1 MSSVKIELENIGVFR
16 GRREFNL
23 VKGLNILY
31 APNASGK
38 TSLVAGLKTVTISA
52 LSSEELGRVLNDYE
66 ERGRVKLTMD
76 GAEYAVELIR
86 RPDGTVE
93 AWGRRLAENG
103 VIKSIA
109 FIDMENELVN
119 AIYAG
124 NEERV
129 KSKLRE
135 ISGVAFIETIL
146 NVLEGLASEYE
157 YSYETKKKEYES
169 RKEEITKQRKRLEER
184 LNKIRDRI
192 REILRDPRIEPA
204 RKEIEEI
211 RSKRERLLKQQH
223 DLRRQEIEINNRV
236 GLLEHDY
243 TSKKAELDALKEK
256 REKVS
261 KELEELEKK
270 IIDIRKRIEVL
281 FSEVQY
287 LQSVYENLTRDIT
300 EKENIIKRRK
310 DVLEYAQCPYCGA
323 PINKD
328 RIMKEIS
335 ELEKSISELLV
346 KRNEIENRIRQRSAE
361 ISELREKGEERL
373 AALKAE
379 LKRLSERISGLEKE
393 LNTIESELN
402 NERRKLEE
410 IRRQMKLFEE
420 DLLILNRK
428 LEVLKDKV
436 PLVEELGRLQ
446 NEEQRIV
453 EDLDYLFGRL
463 RQLEQVYS
471 EVKILEDVLERTKLL
486 IEYFRIRLNEL
497 KKVVVEKINESIL
510 RHFKLLRLAELEYPV
525 LAEDFS
531 LTLTRVG
538 GIPTTLAELSDAEKA
553 IFTILMT
560 MALKDYVAEDFPF
573 YVIDTL
579 IEFVDDTRAKEIL
592 KYLMDVAGEN
602 KIVIVTKT
610 KPYTGE
616 PKLLSQ
622 EDIIVNKITI

>member
-23 VKGLNILY
+23 FKGLNILY

-38 TSLVAGLKTVTISA
+38 TSLVAGLKAVTIST

-135 ISGVAFIETIL
+135 ISGVAYIETIL

-281 FSEVQY
+281 FNEIRY
-287 LQSVYENLTRDIT
+287 LQSVYENLTRDII
-300 EKENIIKRRK
+300 EKENMIKRRK
-310 DVLEYAQCPYCGA
+310 DVLEYAQCPCCGA
-323 PINKD
+323 PVDKD

-373 AALKAE
+373 ATLKAE

-393 LNTIESELN
+393 LNSIESELS

-410 IRRQMKLFEE
+410 IRRQMKLLEE

-471 EVKILEDVLERTKLL
+471 EVKILEEILERTKLL

-531 LTLTRVG
+531 LTRVG

-592 KYLMDVAGEN
+592 KYLMGVAGEN
-602 KIVIVTKT
+602 KVVIVTKT